1 MVNVYNVALAWN
13 TFPSTFILLWFQ
25 KTDLKICA
33 ENPELWNKM
42 KKHKFLID
50 LKPSELF
57 TVCLYL
63 KNISSKRQEFLCL
76 AHSIAQISILSIVGR
91 Q

>member
-33 ENPELWNKM
+33 ENPEL
-42 KKHKFLID
+42 
-50 LKPSELF
+50 
-57 TVCLYL
+57 
-63 KNISSKRQEFLCL
+63 
-76 AHSIAQISILSIVGR
+76 
-91 Q
+91 